1 MADPE
6 PEGIDGPGIRQ
17 VLETAD
23 VFVVRF
29 GLVEHRLMVDSR
41 LDAEGRPYVKIV
53 PPVSS
58 PDERIRFLQR
68 ERPGLPPPDQIVVF
82 QWPRSITVLKDLG
95 LWDAIE
101 ARMLAVAGEAGE
113 AMARS
118 AYREGRRLE
127 RADTM
132 ALIRGGEGYETLW
145 ERERST

>member
-6 PEGIDGPGIRQ
+6 PEGIDIDAIRNVVQ
-17 VLETAD
+17 TAE

-29 GLVEHRLMVDSR
+29 ALQEHRLMVDSR

-58 PDERIRFLQR
+58 PEERYRFLQR
-68 ERPGLPPPDQIVVF
+68 ERPGLTPPDQIVVF
-82 QWPRSITVLKDLG
+82 QWPRSITVLR
-95 LWDAIE
+95 DAGIWTALEDRLVHIGGEPALE
-101 ARMLAVAGEAGE
+101 A
-113 AMARS
+113 ARS

-145 ERERST
+145 ERARS

>member
-6 PEGIDGPGIRQ
+6 PEGIDIPAIRH

-41 LDAEGRPYVKIV
+41 LDAQGRPYVKIV

-68 ERPGLPPPDQIVVF
+68 ERPGLPTPDQIIVF

-95 LWDAIE
+95 LWEAIE
-101 ARMLAVAGEAGE
+101 TRMLAIAGEAGVE
-113 AMARS
+113 QVQA

-127 RADTM
+127 RADTL

-145 ERERST
+145 EREPSS

>member
-6 PEGIDGPGIRQ
+6 PEGIDIPGIRH

-29 GLVEHRLMVDSR
+29 ALVEHRLMVDSR

-68 ERPGLPPPDQIVVF
+68 ERPGLPPPEQIVVF
-82 QWPRSITVLKDLG
+82 QWPRSITVLKELG
-95 LWDAIE
+95 LWDTIE
-101 ARMLAVAGEAGE
+101 QRMLSVAGEAGE
-113 AMARS
+113 EMAQS

-145 ERERST
+145 EREQSG